1 MNESIVLTIVSDDRP
16 GIVKELSLLLE
27 QHGGNWAESSMLS
40 LAGKFAGIL
49 LASVPHERTDE
60 FLSSLKQLETR
71 GLHIIA
77 QRTNPVADPAG
88 WREFKLDLV
97 GQDRPG
103 IVHDITDI
111 LSRHNVNVQEL
122 DTQCQSAS
130 MSGETLFLA
139 KAHMRVPQQ
148 ASLDQI
154 RQELED
160 LANEL
165 MVDIKLDQ

>member
-16 GIVKELSLLLE
+16 GIVKDLSLLLE
-27 QHGGNWAESSMLS
+27 QHDGNWTESNMLS

-49 LASVPHERTDE
+49 LASLPQERCDE
-60 FLSSLKQLETR
+60 FLSNLKQLEAR

-77 QRTNPVADPAG
+77 QRTNPVVDSAE

-111 LSRHNVNVQEL
+111 LTRHNVNVQEL

-139 KAHMRVPQQ
+139 KAHMRVPPQ

-154 RQELED
+154 RQELEN

-165 MVDIKLDQ
+165 MVDIKLDH